1 MFHETNNRIDCQTL
15 EKLCVY
21 LECEVGD
28 PLQLKKDKR

>member
-1 MFHETNNRIDCQTL
+1 M